1 MLDFYL
7 IYLYT
12 VKQTNIN
19 IKWLFNV
26 YKFLGDF
33 MPIISVIIPVYNDG
47 KYIQETLDSVISQTF
62 SDWEAICVNDGSTD
76 DSLKILKQYVKK
88 DSRIKIINQK
98 NQGVIVSRTN
108 AIKKAHSEYIFM
120 LDGDDKIAPT
130 TLEKTYKAIISGKGD
145 VITFRVMQFGRKNGE
160 KILPKPNK
168 INMADRNCLVNAAL
182 MKKEDFFTCGGFD
195 ERFSSML
202 EDYDLWLNLLY
213 KQNKKFYRI
222 PEILFFYRIK
232 PKKLSRNYQR
242 RNTDLKDIIKLL
254 RIKYP
259 IRKWH
264 RISNI
269 LHYPKRITHFF
280 FRIQDGYIKIFRI
293 PIKRIAKRN
302 IVFNE

>member
-1 MLDFYL
+1 MQ
-7 IYLYT
+7 
-12 VKQTNIN
+12 K
-19 IKWLFNV
+19 
-26 YKFLGDF
+26 
-33 MPIISVIIPVYNDG
+33 ISVIIPVYNDG
-47 KYIQETLDSVISQTF
+47 KYISETLDSVISQTF
-62 SDWEAICVNDGSTD
+62 TDWEAICVNDGSTD
-76 DSLKILKQYVKK
+76 NSLKILKQYAKK

-98 NQGVIVSRTN
+98 NQGVIVARNN
-108 AIKKAHSEYIFM
+108 AIKKAISEYIFM

-145 VITFRVMQFGRKNGE
+145 IITFRVMQFGRE
-160 KILPKPNK
+160 HSEMILAKPNK

-182 MKKEDFFTCGGFD
+182 MKKEDFFACGGFD

-213 KQNKKFYRI
+213 KQNKKFYKI

-242 RNTDLKDIIKLL
+242 RSIDSKDIINLL

-269 LHYPKRITHFF
+269 LHYPKRIAHVF
-280 FRIQDGYIKIFRI
+280 FRIEDGYIKIFKI
-293 PIKRIAKRN
+293 PVKRTVK
-302 IVFNE
+302 